1 MDPQAALYDLLDAIN
16 DGDRE
21 MVDEYLEALREWN
34 SKGGFL
40 PQVFPVQ
47 GLNGLIVY
55 RKRVEG

>member
-16 DGDRE
+16 DGDRG
-21 MVDEYLEALREWN
+21 MVDEYLEVLQEWV
-34 SKGGFL
+34 SKGGIL

-47 GLNGLIVY
+47 GTNGLIVY